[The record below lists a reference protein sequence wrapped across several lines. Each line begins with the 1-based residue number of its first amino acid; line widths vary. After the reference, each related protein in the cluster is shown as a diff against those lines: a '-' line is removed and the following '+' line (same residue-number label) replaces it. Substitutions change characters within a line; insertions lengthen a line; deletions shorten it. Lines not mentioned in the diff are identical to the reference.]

1 MLPRRVFL
9 NHVSHYVPETVL
21 DNRFFEGILD
31 TTDAW
36 IRGRVGIAE
45 RRTMSDYRGSFPVF
59 EIARRA
65 VDRLVETT
73 GFDLG
78 CVDLILSASCTDDL
92 QYPGPGNMISQHYG
106 LRVPAFQLKN
116 ACSSVVYALE
126 VARGL
131 LQLGSHR
138 RILIVNGEPFTI
150 QTDYADRTSA
160 ILFGD
165 AASAIVVSN
174 EPGALELVDIAIG
187 GRGARVINATA
198 PGASPERSLRDVCP
212 APAGAREDEGH
223 SSGSAP
229 RFGRFQQS
237 GREVFD
243 FVVNEMPGEI
253 GAFLARQ
260 QLSIDD
266 VDWFIGHQ
274 ANLSMLDALCKSL
287 GVDSSKHLFNI
298 DRFGNTSSAGWVTV
312 LSEALADGRFES
324 GDQLLIS
331 AFGGGLA
338 WGTLL
343 ARAT

>member
-1 MLPRRVFL
+1 
-9 NHVSHYVPETVL
+9 VPETVL
-21 DNRFFEGILD
+21 DNRFLEGILD

-45 RRTMSDYRGSFPVF
+45 RRVMSDYRGGFPVF

-65 VDRLVETT
+65 VDRLVDTT

-78 CVDLILSASCTDDL
+78 SVDLILSASSMDDL
-92 QYPGPGNMISQHYG
+92 QYPGPANMLSQHFG
-106 LRVPAFQLKN
+106 LNVPAFQIKN

-131 LQLGSHR
+131 LQLGAYR
-138 RILIVNGEPFTI
+138 RILVVNGEPFTM

-165 AASAIVVSN
+165 AASALVVSN
-174 EPGALELVDIAIG
+174 EPGPLELVDVALG

-198 PGASPERSLRDVCP
+198 PGAAPARSIRDVFP
-212 APAGAREDEGH
+212 RAADASADDGPGGVAP
-223 SSGSAP
+223 S
-229 RFGRFQQS
+229 FGRFQQI

-243 FVVNEMPGEI
+243 FVVNDMPREI
-253 GAFLARQ
+253 GAFLAAQ
-260 QLSIDD
+260 ELSIDD

-274 ANLSMLDALCKSL
+274 ANLSMLDALCKNL
-287 GVDSSKHLFNI
+287 GVPAAKHLYNI

-312 LSEALADGRFES
+312 LSEALAEKRFEP
-324 GDQLLIS
+324 GDQLLVS
-331 AFGGGLA
+331 VYGGGLA
-338 WGTLL
+338 WGSFL
-343 ARAT
+343 ARAA

>member
-36 IRGRVGIAE
+36 IRGRVGISE

-59 EIARRA
+59 EIGRRA

-73 GFDLG
+73 GFDLAS
-78 CVDLILSASCTDDL
+78 VDLILSASCTDDL

-131 LQLGSHR
+131 LQLGSYR

-165 AASAIVVSN
+165 AASALVVSS
-174 EPGALELVDIAIG
+174 EPGRLELVDVAIG
-187 GRGARVINATA
+187 GRGACVINASA
-198 PGASPERSLRDVCP
+198 PGASPSVSIRDVLP
-212 APAGAREDEGH
+212 GPEGATGDTHFGGVAPH
-223 SSGSAP
+223 
-229 RFGRFQQS
+229 FGRFQQA

-243 FVVNEMPGEI
+243 FVVNEVPGEI
-253 GAFLARQ
+253 QAFLAKHRM
-260 QLSIDD
+260 SMDD
-266 VDWFIGHQ
+266 VDFFIGHQ
-274 ANLSMLDALCKSL
+274 ANLSMLDALCKTL
-287 GVDSSKHLFNI
+287 GIDASRHLFNI
-298 DRFGNTSSAGWVTV
+298 DRYGNTSSAGWVTV
-312 LSEALADGRFES
+312 LSEALAADRFES
-324 GDQLLIS
+324 GDRLLVS

-338 WGTLL
+338 WGSLL
-343 ARAT
+343 ARAA

>member
-9 NHVSHYVPETVL
+9 DHVTHYVPEGVL
-21 DNRFFEGILD
+21 DNHFFEGILE

-45 RRTMSDYRGSFPVF
+45 RRVMSDYRGSFPVF
-59 EIARRA
+59 EIGKRA
-65 VDRLVETT
+65 VERLVETT

-78 CVDLILSASCTDDL
+78 SVDLILSASCTDDL
-92 QYPGPGNMISQHYG
+92 QYPGPGNMISQHFG

-131 LQLGSHR
+131 LQLGSYR

-165 AASAIVVSN
+165 AASAMVVSN
-174 EPGALELVDIAIG
+174 EPGALELLDVAIG
-187 GRGARVINATA
+187 GRGACVINGTA
-198 PGASPERSLRDVCP
+198 PGASPTRSIRDVCP
-212 APAGAREDEGH
+212 APPGAADDAYFGGIE
-223 SSGSAP
+223 P
-229 RFGRFQQS
+229 RFGRFQQA

-243 FVVNEMPGEI
+243 FVVNDMPGEI
-253 GAFLARQ
+253 QAFLARQ
-260 QLSIDD
+260 QVSIDEI
-266 VDWFIGHQ
+266 DWFIGHQ

-287 GVDSSKHLFNI
+287 GVDADKHLFNI
-298 DRFGNTSSAGWVTV
+298 DRYGNTSSAGWVTV

-324 GDQLLIS
+324 GDQVLVS

-338 WGTLL
+338 WGSLL
-343 ARAT
+343 ARAA